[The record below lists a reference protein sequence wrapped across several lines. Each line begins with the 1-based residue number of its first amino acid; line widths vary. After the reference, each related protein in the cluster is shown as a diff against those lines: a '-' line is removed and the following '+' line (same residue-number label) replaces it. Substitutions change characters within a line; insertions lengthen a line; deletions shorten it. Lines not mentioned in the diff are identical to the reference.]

1 MDAGWRDRQKVA
13 SSEMSS
19 SQALSSRGLMMR
31 LLSPLSAWHSPA
43 DSCQP
48 ALLCSH
54 AGWHTASGGKTQH
67 TTGNSSVSRALR
79 GSLFK
84 HTSRLTKMLA

>member
-1 MDAGWRDRQKVA
+1 MDAGWRDRKKVA
-13 SSEMSS
+13 SSEVSS

-31 LLSPLSAWHSPA
+31 LLSPVCLAQPCRFMSAST
-43 DSCQP
+43 
-48 ALLCSH
+48 ALLTCRVAHSIRRED
-54 AGWHTASGGKTQH
+54 TAHGN
-67 TTGNSSVSRALR
+67 NSSVSRALR